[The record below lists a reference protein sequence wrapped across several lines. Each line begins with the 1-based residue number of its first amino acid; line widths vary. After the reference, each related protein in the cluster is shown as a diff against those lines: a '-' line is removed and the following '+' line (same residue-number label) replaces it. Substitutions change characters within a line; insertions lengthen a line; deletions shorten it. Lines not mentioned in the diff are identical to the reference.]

1 MTRNEYKGSG
11 GLGRRNQ
18 VYAETAEADTPD
30 MAETIIW
37 LEILLS
43 FQHLQ

>member
-1 MTRNEYKGSG
+1 MSIKEVVVWAEEIRYT
-11 GLGRRNQ
+11 
-18 VYAETAEADTPD
+18 AETAGADTPD
-30 MAETIIW
+30 MEETIIW

>member
-1 MTRNEYKGSG
+1 MSIKEVVVWVEEIRYT
-11 GLGRRNQ
+11 
-18 VYAETAEADTPD
+18 AETAEADTPD

>member
-1 MTRNEYKGSG
+1 MSIKEVVVWAEEIRYT
-11 GLGRRNQ
+11 
-18 VYAETAEADTPD
+18 AETAEADTPD

-43 FQHLQ
+43 LQHLQ